1 MEKKRCF
8 LNLRKAGNPETRLSV
23 ILEVRVPFLT
33 IEKSRFTQ
41 P

>member
-23 ILEVRVPFLT
+23 ILEARVPFLT